1 MRIVFKVGSNLL
13 RTESG
18 DIDLTFI
25 SRLAEGIKDLHR
37 EGHRVL
43 LVSSGAVLC
52 GAKKMGIE
60 EKPTD
65 LPMRQA
71 LAGIGQAYMMHLYDT
86 IFSNYGIKVAQV
98 LLTNDIFKKGN
109 EDRLSNAQ
117 NTIECMLKLGVVP
130 IINEN
135 DTVAVSELVFGD
147 NDFLSVYV
155 GYAIS
160 ADLIVILSTAGGL
173 LDEEG
178 RVVKEVRDMD
188 SAFRLVK
195 GTGSDF
201 GSGGMRSKLEATKL
215 ALSIGIPV
223 IITGKEEDI
232 RGVVKMET
240 KGTLF
245 LPMKKRVRHRIK
257 SLAMVEEPRGAIIV
271 DEGAVKALR
280 NGSSLLPAGVLKVEG
295 VFRRGDTV
303 SVMNPSGL
311 VVAKGKVN
319 FSSEEIE
326 RIKGMKGEEVK
337 RLLKTSKEEVVHRD
351 DMVVFQ

>member
-1 MRIVFKVGSNLL
+1 MRVVFKIGSNLL
-13 RTESG
+13 RTERG

-25 SRLAEGIKDLHR
+25 SKIAEGIKDLYG
-37 EGHRVL
+37 EGHEVL

-52 GAKKMGIE
+52 GAKKMGME
-60 EKPTD
+60 EKPAD

-98 LLTNDIFKKGN
+98 LLTNDIFRKGN
-109 EDRLSNAQ
+109 EDRLSNAR
-117 NTIECMLKLGVVP
+117 NTIECMIKLGVLP

-155 GYAIS
+155 GYAMS

-178 RVVKEVRDMD
+178 NVVDRVEDME
-188 SAFRLVK
+188 SAFRLVR

-223 IITGKEEDI
+223 IITGKDEDI
-232 RGVVKMET
+232 RRVVDMET
-240 KGTLF
+240 RGTLF
-245 LPMKKRVRHRIK
+245 LPKKKQVRRRIK
-257 SLAMVEEPRGAIIV
+257 SLAMVEEPRGAVIV
-271 DEGAVKALR
+271 DEGAVRALR
-280 NGSSLLPAGVLKVEG
+280 RGGSLLPAGVVKVEG
-295 VFRRGDTV
+295 AFRKGDTV
-303 SVMNPSGL
+303 SIMNPSGL

-326 RIKGMKGEEVK
+326 KIKGMKGEEVK
-337 RLLKTSKEEVVHRD
+337 KLLNTTKEEVVHRD